1 MIKVLTVFGTRP
13 EAIKLAP
20 VIRELE
26 RRPDVFESRICVTG
40 QHREML
46 DQMLDLFGIEPDH
59 DLKVMQQ
66 AQSLNHVTV
75 AVIDGLR
82 PILEEEKPDWV
93 LVQGDTTTTM
103 AGALGAF
110 HNGIK
115 VGHVEAGLR
124 TFDKHDPW
132 PEEMNRRVAGVL
144 ADVHFAP
151 TPASAQNLYREG
163 VSKDRVYVTGNTVI
177 DALRS
182 VAELPFDPGGTPLA
196 RLGLNGKRLI
206 VATMHRR
213 ELTAEA
219 LAELCSGLRAVA
231 EHHPEVQ
238 IVIPVHRNPKVRGP
252 VHAALGDVANIDL
265 LDPLDYQPML
275 WLVRRSHFVI
285 TDSGGLQEEVTAL
298 GKPVIVIRS
307 TTERPE
313 SVEAG
318 NAVLVGTD
326 GAALESWAHSLLG
339 DEQTYQAMARS
350 TNPYGSGDA
359 AKKIVDILESR
370 SLGPDRG
377 GGAGSGA
384 GPGGPA
390 RIDPEVVRWGAD
402 GLARWIS
409 SGACQSASGAFAAW
423 VELASGEKAYDYA
436 EITGYGLTHLAARRE
451 LAEEEIQVGRR
462 AAEWLAAR
470 VQQRRLAARDGWDG
484 DAVYLFDLG
493 MISTGLQTFGG
504 RVGEQRY
511 VDAGLE
517 LVGLLERELAVE
529 LGPVSANGP
538 SSERTNWST
547 RGIVH
552 LAKLAQCLLLAGRE
566 EPAGRLIEAARST
579 QGPDGHMPTDPESA
593 VTMLHPHM
601 YGAEGL
607 WMWGQATG
615 DQDAIDR
622 ARAAVQWVWTH
633 QLGSGGLPRAV
644 GRPEPIEQLDVTS
657 QAVRMALLLGVHT
670 PAVDRAIE
678 RLLEVARER
687 DGMLALPYQP
697 ASPDVHLNTWVTMF
711 GSQALGLAAPGA
723 EPLRWDQLV

>member
-20 VIRELE
+20 VIKELE
-26 RRPDVFESRICVTG
+26 RRSDTFESRICVTG

-46 DQMLDLFGIEPDH
+46 DQMLDLFELRPDH
-59 DLKVMQQ
+59 DLKVMQH

-75 AVIDGLR
+75 AVIDRLR
-82 PILEEEKPDWV
+82 PILEDEQPDWV

-110 HNGIK
+110 HHGIQ

-151 TPASAQNLYREG
+151 TPLSAQNLYREG

-177 DALRS
+177 DALRT
-182 VAELPFDPGGTPLA
+182 VASMPFDPAETALSG
-196 RLGLNGKRLI
+196 LGLNGQKLI

-213 ELTAEA
+213 EMTAEA
-219 LAELCSGLRAVA
+219 LEDVCSGLRAVA
-231 EHHPEVQ
+231 EGHPEVR
-238 IVIPVHRNPKVRGP
+238 IVIPVHRNPKVREP
-252 VHAALGDVANIDL
+252 IHEALGGVANISL
-265 LDPLDYQPML
+265 LEPLDYRPMV
-275 WLVRRSHFVI
+275 WLVGRSHFVI

-326 GAALESWAHSLLG
+326 GEAIESWASSLLA
-339 DEQTYQAMARS
+339 DAKQYEAMARS
-350 TNPYGSGDA
+350 TNPYGDGDA
-359 AKKIVDILESR
+359 AKKIADILEAR
-370 SLGPDRG
+370 SLGPSAAAH
-377 GGAGSGA
+377 GAGSG
-384 GPGGPA
+384 GPS
-390 RIDPEVVRWGAD
+390 RIDPEVVRWGAE
-402 GLARWIS
+402 GLSRWIT
-409 SGACQSASGAFAAW
+409 SGACQSSSGAMAAW

-436 EITGYGLTHLAARRE
+436 EITGYALTHIAARAE
-451 LAEEEIQVGRR
+451 LSDDEIAVGRG
-462 AAEWLAAR
+462 AAEWLTAR
-470 VQQRRLAARDGWDG
+470 VRQRRLAARDGWDG

-493 MISTGLQTFGG
+493 MISAGLQSFGR

-517 LVGLLERELAVE
+517 LVELLETELAGEIVA
-529 LGPVSANGP
+529 VSSHAP
-538 SSERTNWST
+538 RSERTNWST
-547 RGIVH
+547 RGVVH

-566 EPAGRLIEAARST
+566 EPARKLIDAARAV
-579 QGPDGHMPTDPESA
+579 QGPDGHMPTDTESA
-593 VTMLHPHM
+593 VTMLHPHL

-607 WMWGQATG
+607 WMWGSATG

-622 ARAAVQWVWTH
+622 ARANVQWVWTH
-633 QLGSGGLPRAV
+633 QLGSGGLPRAF

-657 QAVRMALLLGVHT
+657 QAVRMALLLGVRT

-678 RLLEVARER
+678 RLLECACER
-687 DGMLALPYQP
+687 DGMLAMPYQP
-697 ASPDVHLNTWVTMF
+697 GSPDVHLNTWVTMF
-711 GSQALGLAAPGA
+711 ASQALALAVPGA

>member
-1 MIKVLTVFGTRP
+1 MIKVMTVFGTRP

-26 RRPDVFESRICVTG
+26 RRSDTFVSRICVTG

-46 DQMLDLFGIEPDH
+46 DQMLDLFGIRPDH
-59 DLKVMQQ
+59 DLKVMQH

-82 PILEEEKPDWV
+82 PILEAERPDWV

-103 AGALGAF
+103 AGGLAAF
-110 HNGIK
+110 QQGIK

-151 TPASAQNLYREG
+151 TPSSAQNLYREG

-177 DALRS
+177 DALHA
-182 VAELPFDPGGTPLA
+182 VADMPFDAGKTPLA
-196 RLGLNGKRLI
+196 ELGLDGKRVI

-213 ELTAEA
+213 EMTPEA
-219 LAELCSGLRAVA
+219 LEDVCSGLRAVA
-231 EHHPEVQ
+231 EGHPEVQ

-252 VHAALGDVANIDL
+252 IHDALGGVPNISL
-265 LDPLDYQPML
+265 LDPLDYQPMV
-275 WLVRRSHFVI
+275 WLLRRSHFVI

-298 GKPVIVIRS
+298 GKPVIVIRG

-326 GAALESWAHSLLG
+326 GRALESWATSLLA
-339 DEQTYQAMARS
+339 DEQTYQSMARS
-350 TNPYGSGDA
+350 SSPYGDGDA
-359 AKKIVDILESR
+359 AGKIVDILAAR
-370 SLGPDRG
+370 SLGPGRPS
-377 GGAGSGA
+377 GS
-384 GPGGPA
+384 GPGGPT
-390 RIDPEVVRWGAD
+390 RIDPEVIRWAAD
-402 GLARWIS
+402 GFAAWIS
-409 SGACQSASGAFAAW
+409 SGVCQSSSGAFAAW

-436 EITGYGLTHLAARRE
+436 EITGYALSHLAARAS
-451 LAEEEIQVGRR
+451 LSSEETAVGRR
-462 AAEWLAAR
+462 AADWLVGR
-470 VQQRRLAARDGWDG
+470 VQQGRLAARDGWDG

-493 MISTGLQTFGG
+493 MISAGLQSFGR
-504 RVGEQRY
+504 RVEDETY
-511 VDAGLE
+511 VATGVE
-517 LVGLLERELAVE
+517 LVDLIDKELSADPF
-529 LGPVSANGP
+529 GPVSSSGP
-538 SSERTNWST
+538 RSERTNWST
-547 RGIVH
+547 RGVVH
-552 LAKLAQCLLLAGRE
+552 LAKLVQAFLLAGRQE
-566 EPAGRLIEAARST
+566 QAARLIDAVRAV
-579 QGPDGHMPTDPESA
+579 QGPDGHMPTDPESD

-607 WMWGQATG
+607 WMWGSATG

-622 ARAAVQWVWTH
+622 SRAAVQWVWTH

-657 QAVRMALLLGVHT
+657 QAVRMALLLGMRS

-687 DGMLALPYQP
+687 DGMLAMPYQP
-697 ASPDVHLNTWVTMF
+697 GSPDVHLNTWVTMF
-711 GSQALGLAAPGA
+711 ASQAVALAVPGA
-723 EPLRWDQLV
+723 SALRWDQLV

>member
-20 VIRELE
+20 VIKELE
-26 RRPDVFESRICVTG
+26 RRPDEFVSRICVTG

-59 DLKVMQQ
+59 DLNVMQH

-82 PILEEEKPDWV
+82 PVLEEERPDWV

-103 AGALGAF
+103 AAGLAAF
-110 HNGIK
+110 QQGWK

-151 TPASAQNLYREG
+151 TPSSAQNLYREG

-177 DALRS
+177 DALQA
-182 VAELPFDPGGTPLA
+182 VAEMPFEPDATALA
-196 RLGLNGKRLI
+196 QLGLNGKRVI

-213 ELTAEA
+213 EMSSEA
-219 LAELCSGLRAVA
+219 LQDVCSGLRAVA
-231 EHHPEVQ
+231 ESHPEVQ
-238 IVIPVHRNPKVRGP
+238 IVIPVHRNPKVREP
-252 VHAALGDVANIDL
+252 VHDLLAGPANISL
-265 LDPLDYQPML
+265 LDPLDYQPMI
-275 WLVRRSHFVI
+275 WLLRRSHFVI

-298 GKPVIVIRS
+298 GKPVIVIRG

-326 GAALESWAHSLLG
+326 GAAIESWATSLLG
-339 DEQTYQAMARS
+339 DERTYEAMARS
-350 TNPYGSGDA
+350 TNPYGNGDA
-359 AKKIVDILESR
+359 AKKIVDVLAAR
-370 SLGPDRG
+370 SADPSLPAA
-377 GGAGSGA
+377 GAGA
-384 GPGGPA
+384 GHGGPS

-402 GLARWIS
+402 GLSRWIY
-409 SGACQSASGAFAAW
+409 SGACQSSSGAYAAW
-423 VELASGEKAYDYA
+423 VEMASGEKAYDYA
-436 EITGYGLTHLAARRE
+436 EITGYALTHLAARAE
-451 LAEEEIQVGRR
+451 LADDEVAVGRH
-462 AAEWLAAR
+462 AAEWLVGR

-484 DAVYLFDLG
+484 GAVYLFDLG
-493 MISTGLQTFGG
+493 MISAGLQSFGR
-504 RVGEQRY
+504 RVGEDRY
-511 VDAGLE
+511 VAAGLE
-517 LVGLLERELAVE
+517 LVELLDKELAGE
-529 LGPVSANGP
+529 LSPVSTYGP
-538 SSERTNWST
+538 RSERTNWST
-547 RGIVH
+547 RGVVH
-552 LAKLAQCLLLAGRE
+552 LAKLAQSFLLADRR
-566 EPAGRLIEAARST
+566 EPAARLVDAARAV
-579 QGPDGHMPTDPESA
+579 QGPDGHMPTDPESE
-593 VTMLHPHM
+593 VTMLHPHL

-607 WMWGQATG
+607 WMWGTATD
-615 DQDAIDR
+615 DQDALDR
-622 ARAAVQWVWTH
+622 ARANVQWVWSH
-633 QLGSGGLPRAV
+633 QLGCGGLPRAF

-657 QAVRMALLLGVHT
+657 QAVRMALLLGVRT
-670 PAVDRAIE
+670 PGVDRAIE

-687 DGMLALPYQP
+687 DGMLAMPYQP
-697 ASPDVHLNTWVTMF
+697 GSPDVHLNTWVTMF
-711 GSQALGLAAPGA
+711 ASQALALAVPGA

>member
-20 VIRELE
+20 VIKELE
-26 RRPDVFESRICVTG
+26 RRPDEFVSRICVTG

-46 DQMLDLFGIEPDH
+46 DQMLELFDITPDH
-59 DLKVMQQ
+59 DLNVMQH

-82 PILEEEKPDWV
+82 PILEAERPDWV

-103 AGALGAF
+103 AGGLAAF
-110 HNGIK
+110 QQGWK

-124 TFDKHDPW
+124 TFNKHDPW

-151 TPASAQNLYREG
+151 TPSSAQNLYREG

-177 DALRS
+177 DALQT
-182 VAELPFDPGGTPLA
+182 VAGMPFEPERTALA
-196 RLGLNGKRLI
+196 QLGLNGKRLI

-213 ELTAEA
+213 EMTQEA
-219 LAELCSGLRAVA
+219 LEDVCSGLRAVA
-231 EHHPEVQ
+231 DGHPEVQ
-238 IVIPVHRNPKVRGP
+238 IVIPVHRNPKVREP
-252 VHAALGDVANIDL
+252 VLELLGGSANISL
-265 LDPLDYQPML
+265 LDPLDYQPMI
-275 WLVRRSHFVI
+275 WLLRRSHFVI

-298 GKPVIVIRS
+298 GKPVIVIRG

-326 GAALESWAHSLLG
+326 GSAIESWATSLLG
-339 DEQTYQAMARS
+339 NEDTYQAMARS
-350 TNPYGSGDA
+350 TNPYGNGDA
-359 AKKIVDILESR
+359 AKKIVEVLAAR
-370 SLGPDRG
+370 SGSPG
-377 GGAGSGA
+377 QGSAGSAGA
-384 GPGGPA
+384 PS
-390 RIDPEVVRWGAD
+390 RIDPEVVRWGAE

-409 SGACQSASGAFAAW
+409 SGACQSSSGAFAAW

-436 EITGYGLTHLAARRE
+436 EITGYALTHLAAHGG
-451 LAEEEIQVGRR
+451 LADDEVAVGRR
-462 AAEWLAAR
+462 AADWLVGR

-484 DAVYLFDLG
+484 GAVYLFDLG
-493 MISTGLQTFGG
+493 MIAAGLQSFGR
-504 RVGEQRY
+504 RVEEHRY
-511 VDAGLE
+511 VATGVE
-517 LVGLLERELAVE
+517 LVELLERELEAD
-529 LGPVSANGP
+529 LGPVSAYGP
-538 SSERTNWST
+538 RSERTNWST
-547 RGIVH
+547 RGVVH
-552 LAKLAQCLLLAGRE
+552 LAKLAQAFLLAGRDR
-566 EPAGRLIEAARST
+566 AAARLIDAVRAV
-579 QGPDGHMPTDPESA
+579 QGPDGHMPTDPEST

-607 WMWGQATG
+607 WMWGTATG

-622 ARAAVQWVWTH
+622 ARAAVQWVWTQ

-657 QAVRMALLLGVHT
+657 QAVRMALLLGVRT
-670 PAVDRAIE
+670 PGVDRAIE

-687 DGMLALPYQP
+687 DGKLAMPYQP
-697 ASPDVHLNTWVTMF
+697 GSPDVHLNTWVTMF
-711 GSQALGLAAPGA
+711 ASQAIALAVPGA
-723 EPLRWDQLV
+723 EPPRWDQLV

>member
-26 RRPDVFESRICVTG
+26 RRSDTFVSRICVTG

-46 DQMLDLFGIEPDH
+46 DQMLDLFDIRPDH
-59 DLKVMQQ
+59 DLNVMQH

-82 PILEEEKPDWV
+82 PVLEEERPDWV

-110 HNGIK
+110 QQGWKI
-115 VGHVEAGLR
+115 GHVEAGLR

-151 TPASAQNLYREG
+151 TPSSAQNLYREG

-177 DALRS
+177 DALHA
-182 VAELPFDPGGTPLA
+182 VAEMPFDADKTPFA
-196 RLGLNGKRLI
+196 ELGLDGKRVI

-213 ELTAEA
+213 EMTPEA
-219 LAELCSGLRAVA
+219 LEDVCLGLRAVA
-231 EHHPEVQ
+231 EGHPEVQ

-252 VHAALGDVANIDL
+252 VHSALGGVPNISL
-265 LDPLDYQPML
+265 LDPLDYQPMV
-275 WLVRRSHFVI
+275 WLLRRSHFVI

-298 GKPVIVIRS
+298 GKPVIVIRG

-326 GAALESWAHSLLG
+326 GQALESWATSLLA
-339 DEQTYQAMARS
+339 DEQTYEAMARS
-350 TNPYGSGDA
+350 TNPYGNGDA
-359 AKKIVDILESR
+359 AGKIVDILAAR
-370 SLGPDRG
+370 SLGPGRPS
-377 GGAGSGA
+377 GSG
-384 GPGGPA
+384 PGAPT
-390 RIDPEVVRWGAD
+390 RIDPEVIRWAAD
-402 GLARWIS
+402 GLAAWIS
-409 SGACQSASGAFAAW
+409 SGVCQSSSGAFAAW

-436 EITGYGLTHLAARRE
+436 EITGYALTHLAARAS
-451 LAEEEIQVGRR
+451 LSSEEIAVGRR
-462 AAEWLAAR
+462 AADWLVGR
-470 VQQRRLAARDGWDG
+470 VQQRRLPARDGWDG

-493 MISTGLQTFGG
+493 MISAGLQSFGR
-504 RVGEQRY
+504 RVEDETY
-511 VDAGLE
+511 VATGLE
-517 LVGLLERELAVE
+517 LVDLLDKELSADT
-529 LGPVSANGP
+529 LGPVSSGGP
-538 SSERTNWST
+538 RSERTNWST
-547 RGIVH
+547 RGVVH
-552 LAKLAQCLLLAGRE
+552 LAKLVQAFLLAGRQE
-566 EPAGRLIEAARST
+566 QAGRLIDAVRAV
-579 QGPDGHMPTDPESA
+579 QGPDGHMPTDPESD

-607 WMWGQATG
+607 WMWGSATG

-622 ARAAVQWVWTH
+622 SRAAVQWVWTH
-633 QLGSGGLPRAV
+633 QLQSGGLPRAF

-657 QAVRMALLLGVHT
+657 QAVRMALLLGVHS
-670 PAVDRAIE
+670 PAIDRAIE
-678 RLLEVARER
+678 RLLEVARES
-687 DGMLALPYQP
+687 DGMLAMPYQP
-697 ASPDVHLNTWVTMF
+697 GSPDVHLNTWVTMF
-711 GSQALGLAAPGA
+711 ASQALALAVPDAPA
-723 EPLRWDQLV
+723 LRWNELV

>member
-20 VIRELE
+20 VIKELE
-26 RRPDVFESRICVTG
+26 RRSDTFESRICVTG

-46 DQMLDLFGIEPDH
+46 DQMLELFEIEPHH
-59 DLKVMQQ
+59 DLTVMEH

-75 AVIDGLR
+75 AVIDRLR
-82 PILEEEKPDWV
+82 PILEEEQPDWV

-103 AGALGAF
+103 AGALAAF
-110 HNGIK
+110 QHGIK

-124 TFDKHDPW
+124 TFNKHDPW

-151 TPASAQNLYREG
+151 TPSSAQNLYREG

-177 DALRS
+177 DALQT
-182 VAELPFDPGGTPLA
+182 VAGMPFDPNQTPLSSIHI
-196 RLGLNGKRLI
+196 NGQKLI

-213 ELTAEA
+213 EMTTEA
-219 LAELCSGLRAVA
+219 LEDVCAGLRAVA
-231 EHHPEVQ
+231 EGHPEVR
-238 IVIPVHRNPKVRGP
+238 IVIPVHRSPRVRGP
-252 VHAALGDVANIDL
+252 IHDALGGVDNISL
-265 LDPLDYQPML
+265 LDPLDYQPMV
-275 WLVRRSHFVI
+275 WLVSRSHFVI

-298 GKPVIVIRS
+298 GKPVLVTRG

-326 GAALESWAHSLLG
+326 GSAIESWATSLLA
-339 DEQTYQAMARS
+339 DEETYQAMSRS
-350 TNPYGSGDA
+350 TNPYGAGDA
-359 AKKIVDILESR
+359 ANKIVDILESR
-370 SLGPDRG
+370 SLGPT
-377 GGAGSGA
+377 ATFGSG
-384 GPGGPA
+384 PGAPT

-402 GLARWIS
+402 GLSRWIT
-409 SGACQSASGAFAAW
+409 SGACQSSSGAMAAW

-436 EITGYGLTHLAARRE
+436 EITGYALTHIAARPE
-451 LAEEEIQVGRR
+451 LSDDEIEVGRK
-462 AAEWLAAR
+462 AAEWLTGR

-493 MISTGLQTFGG
+493 MISAGLQSFGS
-504 RVGEQRY
+504 RIGEQRY

-517 LVGLLERELAVE
+517 LVELLESELSGGIVAVSSQ
-529 LGPVSANGP
+529 GSH
-538 SSERTNWST
+538 SERTNWST
-547 RGIVH
+547 RGVVH
-552 LAKLAQCLLLAGRE
+552 LAKLVQALLLAGRE
-566 EPAGRLIEAARST
+566 EPARRLIDAARAT
-579 QGPDGHMPTDPESA
+579 QVPDGHMITDTEST

-607 WMWGQATG
+607 WMWGSATG

-622 ARAAVQWVWTH
+622 ARANVQWVWTH
-633 QLGSGGLPRAV
+633 QLQSGGLPRAF

-657 QAVRMALLLGVHT
+657 QAVRMALLLGVRT

-678 RLLEVARER
+678 RLLECARER

-697 ASPDVHLNTWVTMF
+697 GSPDVHLNTWVTMF
-711 GSQALGLAAPGA
+711 ASQAVALAVPDAQ
-723 EPLRWDQLV
+723 PLKWQHLV

>member
-20 VIRELE
+20 VIKELE
-26 RRPDVFESRICVTG
+26 RRPDEFVSRICVTG

-46 DQMLDLFGIEPDH
+46 DQMLDLFDITPDH
-59 DLKVMQQ
+59 DLNVMQH

-82 PILEEEKPDWV
+82 PILEAERPDWV

-103 AGALGAF
+103 AGGLAAF
-110 HNGIK
+110 QQGWK

-124 TFDKHDPW
+124 TFNKHDPW

-151 TPASAQNLYREG
+151 TPSSAQNLYREG

-177 DALRS
+177 DALQM
-182 VAELPFDPGGTPLA
+182 VAGLPFDPAQTPLSG
-196 RLGLNGKRLI
+196 LGLNGQKLI

-213 ELTAEA
+213 EMTAEA
-219 LAELCSGLRAVA
+219 LGGVCSGLRAVA
-231 EHHPEVQ
+231 EGHPEVR
-238 IVIPVHRNPKVRGP
+238 IVIPVHRNPKVRQP
-252 VHAALGDVANIDL
+252 IHEALGGVANISL
-265 LDPLDYQPML
+265 LDPLDYQPMV
-275 WLVRRSHFVI
+275 WLVGRSHFVI

-298 GKPVIVIRS
+298 GKPVLVIRG

-326 GAALESWAHSLLG
+326 GSAIESWSTSLLA
-339 DEQTYQAMARS
+339 DEKTYRAMARA
-350 TNPYGSGDA
+350 TNPYGNGDA
-359 AKKIVDILESR
+359 AEKIVDVLGSR
-370 SLGPDRG
+370 SLGPS
-377 GGAGSGA
+377 ASSGA
-384 GPGGPA
+384 GPGGPS
-390 RIDPEVVRWGAD
+390 RIDPEVVQWSAD

-436 EITGYGLTHLAARRE
+436 EITGYALTHLAVRAE
-451 LAEEEIQVGRR
+451 LTDGEVDVGRR
-462 AAEWLAAR
+462 AAEWLTAR
-470 VQQRRLAARDGWDG
+470 VRQRRLAARDGWDG

-493 MISTGLQTFGG
+493 MISAGLQSFGR
-504 RVGEQRY
+504 RVDEQRY

-517 LVGLLERELAVE
+517 LVELLESELAGE
-529 LGPVSANGP
+529 ISPVSAHGP
-538 SSERTNWST
+538 RSDRTNWST

-552 LAKLAQCLLLAGRE
+552 LAKLAQAFLLAGRE
-566 EPAGRLIEAARST
+566 EPARRLVDAARAV
-579 QGPDGHMPTDPESA
+579 QGPDGHMPTDPESS
-593 VTMLHPHM
+593 VTMLHPHL

-607 WMWGQATG
+607 WMWGSATG

-622 ARAAVQWVWTH
+622 ARANVQWVWTH
-633 QLGSGGLPRAV
+633 QLQTGGLPRAF

-657 QAVRMALLLGVHT
+657 QAVRMALLLGVRT

-678 RLLEVARER
+678 RLLELARER
-687 DGMLALPYQP
+687 DGMLAMPYQP
-697 ASPDVHLNTWVTMF
+697 GSPDVHLNTWVTMF
-711 GSQALGLAAPGA
+711 ASQALALAVPDA
-723 EPLRWDQLV
+723 EPLRWNELV

>member
-26 RRPDVFESRICVTG
+26 RRPETFDSRICVTG

-46 DQMLDLFGIEPDH
+46 DQMLDLFGIVPDH
-59 DLKVMQQ
+59 DLNVMQH

-82 PILEEEKPDWV
+82 PILEEERPDWV

-103 AGALGAF
+103 AGGLGAF
-110 HNGIK
+110 HHGCKI
-115 VGHVEAGLR
+115 GHVEAGLR

-151 TPASAQNLYREG
+151 TPSSAQNLYREG

-177 DALRS
+177 DALQA
-182 VAELPFDPGGTPLA
+182 VAGMPFDPARTPLA
-196 RLGLNGKRLI
+196 ELGLNGKRLI

-213 ELTAEA
+213 EMSAEA
-219 LAELCSGLRAVA
+219 LQDVCSGLRAVA
-231 EHHPEVQ
+231 EGHPEVQ
-238 IVIPVHRNPKVRGP
+238 IVIPVHRNPKVREP
-252 VHAALGDVANIDL
+252 VHDSLGGVSNISL
-265 LDPLDYQPML
+265 LDPLDYQPMV
-275 WLVRRSHFVI
+275 WLLRRSHFVI

-298 GKPVIVIRS
+298 GKPVIVIRG

-326 GAALESWAHSLLG
+326 GAAIESWATSLLA
-339 DEQTYQAMARS
+339 DPAAYEAMARS
-350 TNPYGSGDA
+350 SNPYGNGDA
-359 AKKIVDILESR
+359 ARKIVDILEAR
-370 SLGPDRG
+370 SLGPER
-377 GGAGSGA
+377 GAGSGH
-384 GPGGPA
+384 GPGAGGPS
-390 RIDPEVVRWGAD
+390 RIDPDVVAWAAE

-409 SGACQSASGAFAAW
+409 SGTCQSASGGFAAW

-436 EITGYGLTHLAARRE
+436 EITGYALTHLAARDV
-451 LAEEEIQVGRR
+451 LSDEEVEVGRR
-462 AAEWLAAR
+462 AADWLVER
-470 VQQRRLAARDGWDG
+470 VRTGRLAARDGWDG

-493 MISTGLQTFGG
+493 MISAGLQSLGRRLDDADYSTTGLQLAE
-504 RVGEQRY
+504 RLDE
-511 VDAGLE
+511 E
-517 LVGLLERELAVE
+517 LSVELA
-529 LGPVSANGP
+529 PVSARGP
-538 SSERTNWST
+538 RSERTNWST
-547 RGIVH
+547 RGVVH
-552 LAKLAQCLLLAGRE
+552 LAKLVQCFLLAERPE
-566 EPAGRLIEAARST
+566 RAERLIEAARAV
-579 QGPDGHMPTDPESA
+579 QGPDGHMPTDPDSS

-607 WMWGQATG
+607 WMWGLATG
-615 DQDAIDR
+615 DQDAVDR

-633 QLGSGGLPRAV
+633 QLQTGGLPRAF
-644 GRPEPIEQLDVTS
+644 GRPEPVEQLDVTS
-657 QAVRMALLLGVHT
+657 QAVRMALLLGVRT

-687 DGMLALPYQP
+687 DGMLAMPYQP
-697 ASPDVHLNTWVTMF
+697 GSPDVHLNTWVTMF
-711 GSQALGLAAPGA
+711 ASQALALATPGA
-723 EPLRWDQLV
+723 AQLRWDQLV

>member
-26 RRPDVFESRICVTG
+26 RRADLFVSRICVTG

-46 DQMLDLFGIEPDH
+46 DQMLDLFEIRPDH
-59 DLKVMQQ
+59 DLNVMQH

-82 PILEEEKPDWV
+82 PILEAERPDWV

-110 HNGIK
+110 QQGWKI
-115 VGHVEAGLR
+115 GHVEAGLR
-124 TFDKHDPW
+124 TFNKHDPW

-151 TPASAQNLYREG
+151 TPSSAQNLYREG

-177 DALRS
+177 DALQT
-182 VAELPFDPGGTPLA
+182 VAGMPFDAGKTPLA
-196 RLGLNGKRLI
+196 ELGLDGERVI

-213 ELTAEA
+213 EMTPEA
-219 LAELCSGLRAVA
+219 LSDVCLGLRAVA
-231 EHHPEVQ
+231 EGHPEVQ

-252 VHAALGDVANIDL
+252 VHSALGDVSNISL
-265 LDPLDYQPML
+265 LDPLDYQPMV
-275 WLVRRSHFVI
+275 WLLRRSHFVI

-298 GKPVIVIRS
+298 GKPVIVIRG

-326 GAALESWAHSLLG
+326 GRAIESWATSLLA
-339 DEQTYQAMARS
+339 DEQTYEAMARS
-350 TNPYGSGDA
+350 TNPYGNGDA
-359 AKKIVDILESR
+359 AGKIVDILAAR
-370 SLGPDRG
+370 SLGPGRPS
-377 GGAGSGA
+377 GSGPA
-384 GPGGPA
+384 APA
-390 RIDPEVVRWGAD
+390 RIDPDVIRWAAD
-402 GLARWIS
+402 GLAAWIS
-409 SGACQSASGAFAAW
+409 SGVCQSSSGAFAAW

-436 EITGYGLTHLAARRE
+436 EITGYALTHLAARVSLSPDE
-451 LAEEEIQVGRR
+451 TAVGRR
-462 AAEWLAAR
+462 AADWLVGR
-470 VQQRRLAARDGWDG
+470 VRHGRLAARDGWDD

-493 MISTGLQTFGG
+493 MISAGLQSFGR
-504 RVGEQRY
+504 RVEDETY
-511 VDAGLE
+511 VATGLE
-517 LVGLLERELAVE
+517 LVDLLDEQLSADPF
-529 LGPVSANGP
+529 GPVSSGGP
-538 SSERTNWST
+538 RSERTNWST
-547 RGIVH
+547 RGVVH
-552 LAKLAQCLLLAGRE
+552 LAKLVQAFLLAERQ
-566 EPAGRLIEAARST
+566 PQAARLIDAVRAV
-579 QGPDGHMPTDPESA
+579 QGADGHMPTDPESD

-607 WMWGQATG
+607 WMWGSATG

-633 QLGSGGLPRAV
+633 QLQSGGLPRAF
-644 GRPEPIEQLDVTS
+644 GRPEPIEQLDVTA
-657 QAVRMALLLGVHT
+657 QAVRMALLLGVRS

-687 DGMLALPYQP
+687 GGMLAMPYQP
-697 ASPDVHLNTWVTMF
+697 GSPDVHLNTWVTMF
-711 GSQALGLAAPGA
+711 ASQAVALAMPDAA
-723 EPLRWDQLV
+723 PLRWDQLV

>member
-20 VIRELE
+20 VIKELE
-26 RRPDVFESRICVTG
+26 RRPDTFESRICVTG

-59 DLKVMQQ
+59 DLQVMQH
-66 AQSLNHVTV
+66 AQSLNHVTA

-82 PILEEEKPDWV
+82 PILEQEQPDWV

-103 AGALGAF
+103 AGALAAF
-110 HNGIK
+110 QHGIK

-124 TFDKHDPW
+124 TFNKHDPW

-151 TPASAQNLYREG
+151 TPSSAHNLYREG
-163 VSKDRVYVTGNTVI
+163 VSKERVYVTGNTVI
-177 DALRS
+177 DALRM
-182 VAELPFDPGGTPLA
+182 VAGMPFDPDQTALSS
-196 RLGLNGKRLI
+196 LGLNGQKLI

-213 ELTAEA
+213 EMTVEA
-219 LAELCSGLRAVA
+219 LADVCAGLRAVA
-231 EHHPEVQ
+231 EGHPEVR
-238 IVIPVHRNPKVRGP
+238 IVIPVHRNPKVREP
-252 VHAALGDVANIDL
+252 IHEALGSVANISL
-265 LDPLDYQPML
+265 LDPLDYQPMV
-275 WLVRRSHFVI
+275 WLVGRSHFVI

-298 GKPVIVIRS
+298 GKPVLVTRG

-326 GAALESWAHSLLG
+326 GSAIESWATSLLA
-339 DEQTYQAMARS
+339 DEETYQAMARS

-359 AKKIVDILESR
+359 ATKIVDILESR
-370 SLGPDRG
+370 SLGPATG
-377 GGAGSGA
+377 L

-390 RIDPEVVRWGAD
+390 RIDPEVVEWSAD

-409 SGACQSASGAFAAW
+409 SGAPQSSSGAFAAW

-436 EITGYGLTHLAARRE
+436 EITGYALTYLAARDE
-451 LAEEEIQVGRR
+451 LTDPEAEVGRR
-462 AAEWLAAR
+462 AAEWLTAR
-470 VQQRRLAARDGWDG
+470 VRQRRLAARDGWDG

-493 MISTGLQTFGG
+493 MISAGLQTFGR
-504 RVGEQRY
+504 RVEEQRY

-517 LVGLLERELAVE
+517 LVELLESELAGE
-529 LGPVSANGP
+529 ISPVSGHAP
-538 SSERTNWST
+538 RSERTNWST

-552 LAKLAQCLLLAGRE
+552 LAKLVQSLLLAGRE
-566 EPAGRLIEAARST
+566 ESARRLIDAARAV
-579 QGPDGHMPTDPESA
+579 QRPDGHMPTDPESA
-593 VTMLHPHM
+593 VTMLHPHL

-607 WMWGQATG
+607 WMWGSAMG
-615 DQDAIDR
+615 DQDAVDR
-622 ARAAVQWVWTH
+622 ARANVQWVWTH
-633 QLGSGGLPRAV
+633 QLQTGGLPRAF

-687 DGMLALPYQP
+687 DGMLAMPYQP
-697 ASPDVHLNTWVTMF
+697 GSPDVHLNTWVTMF
-711 GSQALGLAAPGA
+711 ASQALALTVPN
-723 EPLRWDQLV
+723 ETPLRWDQLV

>member
-20 VIRELE
+20 VIKELE
-26 RRPDVFESRICVTG
+26 RRRDTFESRICVTG

-46 DQMLDLFGIEPDH
+46 DQMLDLFEIEPDH
-59 DLKVMQQ
+59 DLKVMQH

-82 PILEEEKPDWV
+82 PILEEEHPDWV

-110 HNGIK
+110 HHGIK

-124 TFDKHDPW
+124 TFNKHGPW

-151 TPASAQNLYREG
+151 TPSSAQNLYREG

-177 DALRS
+177 DALQT
-182 VAELPFDPGGTPLA
+182 VAEMPFDPERTPLA
-196 RLGLNGKRLI
+196 ELGLNGKRLI

-213 ELTAEA
+213 EMTPEA
-219 LAELCSGLRAVA
+219 LDDVCAGLRAVA
-231 EHHPEVQ
+231 EGHPEVQ
-238 IVIPVHRNPKVRGP
+238 IVIPVHRNPKVREP
-252 VHAALGDVANIDL
+252 VHEALGDVANIDL
-265 LDPLDYQPML
+265 LEPLDYQPMV

-298 GKPVIVIRS
+298 GKPVLVIRG

-326 GAALESWAHSLLG
+326 GSAIESWATSLLA
-339 DEQTYQAMARS
+339 DPKQYEAMARS

-359 AKKIVDILESR
+359 AKKIADILEAR
-370 SLGPDRG
+370 SLGPS
-377 GGAGSGA
+377 GGATSGS

-409 SGACQSASGAFAAW
+409 SGACQSSSGAFAAW
-423 VELASGEKAYDYA
+423 VEMASGEKAYDYA
-436 EITGYGLTHLAARRE
+436 EITGYALTHLAARGE
-451 LAEEEIQVGRR
+451 LSESEVEVGRR
-462 AAEWLAAR
+462 AAEWLTAR
-470 VQQRRLAARDGWDG
+470 VRQRRLAARDGWDD

-493 MISTGLQTFGG
+493 MIATGLQTFGR
-504 RVGEQRY
+504 RVDEARY
-511 VDAGLE
+511 VDAGRE
-517 LVGLLERELAVE
+517 LVDLLDRELATDLVAVASS
-529 LGPVSANGP
+529 GPR
-538 SSERTNWST
+538 SERTNWST
-547 RGIVH
+547 RGVVH
-552 LAKLAQCLLLAGRE
+552 LAKLAQAFLLAGRE
-566 EPAGRLIEAARST
+566 DPARRLIDAARAV
-579 QGPDGHMPTDPESA
+579 QGPDGHMPTDPESP
-593 VTMLHPHM
+593 VTMLHPHL

-607 WMWGQATG
+607 WMWGSATG

-622 ARAAVQWVWTH
+622 ARANVQWVWTH
-633 QLGSGGLPRAV
+633 QLQSGGLPRAF

-657 QAVRMALLLGVHT
+657 QAVRMALLLGVRT
-670 PAVDRAIE
+670 PGVDRAIE
-678 RLLEVARER
+678 RLLECARER

-697 ASPDVHLNTWVTMF
+697 GSPDVHLNTWVTMF
-711 GSQALGLAAPGA
+711 ASQAIALALPDA
-723 EPLRWDQLV
+723 EPPRWDHL

>member
-20 VIRELE
+20 VIKELE
-26 RRPDVFESRICVTG
+26 RRPDRFVSRVCVTG

-46 DQMLDLFGIEPDH
+46 DQMLDLFQIEPDH
-59 DLKVMQQ
+59 DLKVMQH

-124 TFDKHDPW
+124 TFNKHDPW

-151 TPASAQNLYREG
+151 TPSSAQNLYREG

-177 DALRS
+177 DALHS
-182 VAELPFDPGGTPLA
+182 VADMPFDPDRTPLA
-196 RLGLNGKRLI
+196 ALGLNGKRLI

-213 ELTAEA
+213 EMTTDA
-219 LAELCSGLRAVA
+219 LQDVCSGIRAVA
-231 EHHPEVQ
+231 EGHPEVQ

-252 VHAALGDVANIDL
+252 VHDALGDVSNIDL
-265 LDPLDYQPML
+265 LDPLDYQPMV

-298 GKPVIVIRS
+298 GKPVLVIRG

-326 GAALESWAHSLLG
+326 GAAIESWASSLLA
-339 DEQTYQAMARS
+339 DESAYNAMARS
-350 TNPYGSGDA
+350 SNPYGSGDA
-359 AKKIVDILESR
+359 SKKIADILESR
-370 SLGPDRG
+370 SLGPDASAHG
-377 GGAGSGA
+377 GG
-384 GPGGPA
+384 GPGGPS

-409 SGACQSASGAFAAW
+409 SGACQSSSGAFAAW

-436 EITGYGLTHLAARRE
+436 EITGYALTHLAARDE
-451 LAEEEIQVGRR
+451 LSDDETDVGRR
-462 AAEWLAAR
+462 AAEWLTAR
-470 VQQRRLAARDGWDG
+470 VRQRRLAARDGWDG

-493 MISTGLQTFGG
+493 MISAGLQTFGR
-504 RVGEQRY
+504 RVSEQRY
-511 VDAGLE
+511 LDAGLE
-517 LVGLLERELAVE
+517 LVDMLEDELSGDIVAVSRHA
-529 LGPVSANGP
+529 PR
-538 SSERTNWST
+538 SERTNWST
-547 RGIVH
+547 RGVVH
-552 LAKLAQCLLLAGRE
+552 LAKLAQAFLLAGRE
-566 EPAGRLIEAARST
+566 EPARKLIDAARAV
-579 QGPDGHMPTDPESA
+579 QGPDGHMPTDPESP
-593 VTMLHPHM
+593 VTMLHPHL

-607 WMWGQATG
+607 WMWGSATG

-622 ARAAVQWVWTH
+622 ARANVQWVWTH
-633 QLGSGGLPRAV
+633 QLSTGGLPRAF

-678 RLLEVARER
+678 RLLECARER
-687 DGMLALPYQP
+687 DGMLAMPYQP
-697 ASPDVHLNTWVTMF
+697 GSPDVHLNTWVTMF
-711 GSQALGLAAPGA
+711 ASQAVALATPGA

>member
-20 VIRELE
+20 VIKELE
-26 RRPDVFESRICVTG
+26 RRPDTFESRICVTG

-59 DLKVMQQ
+59 DLRVMQH

-82 PILEEEKPDWV
+82 PILEEEHPDWV

-110 HNGIK
+110 HHGIK

-124 TFDKHDPW
+124 TFNKHDPW

-151 TPASAQNLYREG
+151 TPSSAQNLYREG

-177 DALRS
+177 DALQT
-182 VAELPFDPGGTPLA
+182 VADMPFDPALTPLA
-196 RLGLNGKRLI
+196 ELGLNGQRLI

-213 ELTAEA
+213 EMTSEA
-219 LAELCSGLRAVA
+219 LEDVCSALRAVA
-231 EHHPEVQ
+231 EGHPEVR

-252 VHAALGDVANIDL
+252 IHDALGDVANISL
-265 LDPLDYQPML
+265 LDPLDYQPMV
-275 WLVRRSHFVI
+275 WLVGRSHFVI

-326 GAALESWAHSLLG
+326 GEAIESWASSLLA
-339 DEQTYQAMARS
+339 DPKTYEAMARS
-350 TNPYGSGDA
+350 TNPYGDGDA

-370 SLGPDRG
+370 SLGPS
-377 GGAGSGA
+377 AGSGS
-384 GPGGPA
+384 GPGGPS
-390 RIDPEVVRWGAD
+390 RIDPEVVRWGAE
-402 GLARWIS
+402 GLSRWIA
-409 SGACQSASGAFAAW
+409 SGACQSSSGAFAAW
-423 VELASGEKAYDYA
+423 VEMASGEKAYDYA
-436 EITGYGLTHLAARRE
+436 EITGYALTHLAARAE
-451 LAEEEIQVGRR
+451 LSEDEVAVGRR
-462 AAEWLAAR
+462 AANWLVAR
-470 VQQRRLAARDGWDG
+470 VEQNRLAARDGWDG

-493 MISTGLQTFGG
+493 MISAGLQSFGR
-504 RVGEQRY
+504 RVGDDRY
-511 VDAGLE
+511 AATGVQLVD
-517 LVGLLERELAVE
+517 LLETELGAE
-529 LGPVSANGP
+529 LGPVSSRGP
-538 SSERTNWST
+538 RSDRTNWST

-552 LAKLAQCLLLAGRE
+552 LAKLAQAFLLGGRE
-566 EPAGRLIEAARST
+566 EPARRLIEAARAV
-579 QGPDGHMPTDPESA
+579 QGPDGHMPTDPEST
-593 VTMLHPHM
+593 VTMLHPHL

-607 WMWGQATG
+607 WMWGSATG

-622 ARAAVQWVWTH
+622 ARANVQWVWTH
-633 QLGSGGLPRAV
+633 QLQSGGLPRAF

-678 RLLEVARER
+678 RLLECARER
-687 DGMLALPYQP
+687 DGKLAMPYQP
-697 ASPDVHLNTWVTMF
+697 GSPDVHLNTWVTMF
-711 GSQALGLAAPGA
+711 ASQALALAVPGA
-723 EPLRWDQLV
+723 EPMRWGQLV

>member
-20 VIRELE
+20 FIKELE
-26 RRPDVFESRICVTG
+26 RRPETFVSRICVTG

-46 DQMLDLFGIEPDH
+46 DQMLDLFGIEQDH
-59 DLKVMQQ
+59 DLKVMQH

-75 AVIDGLR
+75 AVIDRLR
-82 PILEEEKPDWV
+82 PVLEEEQPDWV

-110 HNGIK
+110 HHGIK

-124 TFDKHDPW
+124 TFNKHDPW

-151 TPASAQNLYREG
+151 TPSSAQNLYREG

-177 DALRS
+177 DALQT
-182 VAELPFDPGGTPLA
+182 VTEMPFDPEQTPLA
-196 RLGLNGKRLI
+196 ALGLNGQRLI

-213 ELTAEA
+213 EMSAEA
-219 LAELCSGLRAVA
+219 LDDVCGALRAVA
-231 EHHPEVQ
+231 EGHPEVR
-238 IVIPVHRNPKVRGP
+238 IVIPVHRNPKVREP
-252 VHAALGDVANIDL
+252 IHEALGDVANIDL
-265 LDPLDYQPML
+265 LDPLDYRPMV
-275 WLVRRSHFVI
+275 WLVGRSHFVI

-298 GKPVIVIRS
+298 GKPVLVIRG

-326 GAALESWAHSLLG
+326 GPAIESWATSLLA
-339 DEQTYQAMARS
+339 DEKAYQAMARA
-350 TNPYGSGDA
+350 TNPYGNGDA
-359 AKKIVDILESR
+359 AKKIADILESR

-377 GGAGSGA
+377 AASGG
-384 GPGGPA
+384 GPGGPT

-402 GLARWIS
+402 GLSRWITT
-409 SGACQSASGAFAAW
+409 GACQSSSGAFAAW

-436 EITGYGLTHLAARRE
+436 EITGYALTHLAARPE
-451 LAEEEIQVGRR
+451 LFDDEIAVGRR
-462 AAEWLAAR
+462 AADWLVGR

-493 MISTGLQTFGG
+493 MISAGLQSFG
-504 RVGEQRY
+504 RRYEEQRY
-511 VDAGLE
+511 VDTGLE
-517 LVGLLERELAVE
+517 LVELLDRELAAD
-529 LGPVSANGP
+529 LGPVSAYGP
-538 SSERTNWST
+538 KSERTNWST

-552 LAKLAQCLLLAGRE
+552 LAKLVQAFLLAGRE
-566 EPAGRLIEAARST
+566 EPARRLIEAARAV
-579 QGPDGHMPTDPESA
+579 QGPDGHMPTDPESP
-593 VTMLHPHM
+593 VTMLHPHL

-607 WMWGQATG
+607 WMWGSATG

-622 ARAAVQWVWTH
+622 ARANVQWVWTH
-633 QLGSGGLPRAV
+633 QLGSGGLPRAF

-657 QAVRMALLLGVHT
+657 QAVRMALLLGVRT
-670 PAVDRAIE
+670 PGVDRAIE
-678 RLLEVARER
+678 RLLELARESG
-687 DGMLALPYQP
+687 GMLAMPYQP
-697 ASPDVHLNTWVTMF
+697 GSPDVHLNTWVTMF
-711 GSQALGLAAPGA
+711 ASQAVALAVPNA
-723 EPLRWDQLV
+723 EPLRWNQLV

>member
-26 RRPDVFESRICVTG
+26 RRSDTFESRICVTG

-46 DQMLDLFGIEPDH
+46 DQMLHLFGIEPDH
-59 DLKVMQQ
+59 DLNVMQH

-82 PILEEEKPDWV
+82 PILEAERPDWV

-103 AGALGAF
+103 AGALAAF
-110 HNGIK
+110 QQGWK

-151 TPASAQNLYREG
+151 TPSSAQNLYREG

-177 DALRS
+177 DALQA
-182 VAELPFDPGGTPLA
+182 VAGMPFDPEETPLA
-196 RLGLNGKRLI
+196 DLGLDGKRVI

-213 ELTAEA
+213 EMTPEA
-219 LAELCSGLRAVA
+219 LEDVCLGLRAVA
-231 EHHPEVQ
+231 EGHPEVQ

-252 VHAALGDVANIDL
+252 VTSALGSVPNISL
-265 LDPLDYQPML
+265 LDPLDYQPMV
-275 WLVRRSHFVI
+275 WLLRRSHFVI

-298 GKPVIVIRS
+298 GKPVIVIRG

-326 GAALESWAHSLLG
+326 GQALESWATSLLA
-339 DEQTYQAMARS
+339 DEKTYEAMARS
-350 TNPYGSGDA
+350 SNPYGTGDA
-359 AKKIVDILESR
+359 ARKIVDILAAR
-370 SLGPDRG
+370 SLGPGRP
-377 GGAGSGA
+377 S

-390 RIDPEVVRWGAD
+390 RIDPEIVRWAAD
-402 GLARWIS
+402 GLAAWIS
-409 SGACQSASGAFAAW
+409 SGVCQSASGAFAAW

-436 EITGYGLTHLAARRE
+436 EITGYALTHLAARAS
-451 LAEEEIQVGRR
+451 LTPEEVAVGRR
-462 AAEWLAAR
+462 AADWLVGR
-470 VQQRRLAARDGWDG
+470 VRAGSLAARDGWDG
-484 DAVYLFDLG
+484 NAVYLFDLG
-493 MISTGLQTFGG
+493 MISAGLQSFGR
-504 RVGEQRY
+504 RVEDERY
-511 VDAGLE
+511 EATGLE
-517 LVGLLERELAVE
+517 LVDLLDAELAAE
-529 LGPVSANGP
+529 PFGPVSSRGP
-538 SSERTNWST
+538 RSERTNWST
-547 RGIVH
+547 RGVVH
-552 LAKLAQCLLLAGRE
+552 LAKLVQAFLLAGRE
-566 EPAGRLIEAARST
+566 EQAGRLIDAVRAV
-579 QGPDGHMPTDPESA
+579 QGPDGHMPTDPESD

-607 WMWGQATG
+607 WMWGTATG

-622 ARAAVQWVWTH
+622 SRAAVQWVWTH

-657 QAVRMALLLGVHT
+657 QAVRMALLLGVRS

-687 DGMLALPYQP
+687 SGMLAMPYQP
-697 ASPDVHLNTWVTMF
+697 GSPDVHLNTWVTMF
-711 GSQALGLAAPGA
+711 ASQAVGLAVPDA
-723 EPLRWDQLV
+723 EPLCWDQLV